1 MTTSSASTTQAYG
14 DILARYVRVFKAAWS
29 ARASLTPKQR
39 TPLERQF
46 LPAALEI
53 IETPAPALPRAIIAT
68 IVTAFLLAIAWASI
82 GMIDMVA
89 IAPGKIISADRAK
102 VIQPA
107 ETAVVKRLLVR
118 DGQQVKAGEPLIEL
132 EAAAT
137 ATAAET
143 ERLRDALSAARL
155 ESARYDALAQAAQGT
170 RAHATLSTPSPRLRG
185 EGWGEG
191 PATKARIANEQR
203 TLQTQ
208 YQEHRARL
216 ASLDAEITKRQAEL
230 ASAKELANKLSQT
243 APIAKRRA
251 EDYKDLVKQN
261 FMSQHG
267 YLEKHQTSIEQE
279 RDHAYQEARVKE
291 LMAAIEETRTRRH
304 SQTAEFERMAVG
316 SKTDADKKAAQLEQE
331 LIKAQTRE
339 KQQLL
344 TSPVDGTVQQLAI
357 HTIGGVVTPA
367 QALMVIAPSDYSA
380 EVESV
385 LENKD
390 VGFVK
395 VGQKVE
401 VKVETFPFT
410 RYGTLIGTVSFV
422 SNDAVNDE
430 KKGPVFQA
438 RVKLD
443 RGTLKVG
450 ERDVNMTPGMA
461 VTAEIA
467 TGQRRLITFFLD
479 PLRKTTTES
488 LRER

>member
-1 MTTSSASTTQAYG
+1 MHA
-14 DILARYVRVFKAAWS
+14 
-29 ARASLTPKQR
+29 ASLTHRYASVLRASWAARAALTPAKR
-39 TPLERQF
+39 EPLERQF

-53 IETPAPALPRAIIAT
+53 IETPAPALAHALTWT
-68 IVTAFLLAIAWASI
+68 IVTIVALTLAW
-82 GMIDMVA
+82 GWFGQVDLVA
-89 IAPGKIISADRAK
+89 TAPGKIIAADRAK

-118 DGQQVKAGEPLIEL
+118 DGQHVKAGEPLMEL

-143 ERLRDALSAARL
+143 ERLRDALNAARL

-170 RAHATLSTPSPRLRG
+170 QARPTLSTPPPRVRS
-185 EGWGEG
+185 EGQAE
-191 PATKARIANEQR
+191 ARIATNLITAEQR
-203 TLQTQ
+203 ALQTQ

-216 ASLDAEITKRQAEL
+216 ASLGAEITKRQAEL
-230 ASAKELANKLSQT
+230 ASAKELAAKLSQT

-267 YLEKHQTSIEQE
+267 YLEKQQTSIEQE
-279 RDHAYQEARVKE
+279 RDHAYQEARVRE
-291 LMAAIEETRTRRH
+291 LIAAIEETRTRRH

-316 SKTDADKKAAQLEQE
+316 SKTEADKKAAQLEQE

-344 TSPVDGTVQQLAI
+344 VSPVAGTVQQLAI

-380 EVESV
+380 EVETV

-410 RYGTLIGTVSFV
+410 RYGTLTGTVSFV

-443 RGTLKVG
+443 RAALKVD
-450 ERDVNMTPGMA
+450 EREVNMTPGMA

-467 TGQRRLITFFLD
+467 TGQRRLISYFLD